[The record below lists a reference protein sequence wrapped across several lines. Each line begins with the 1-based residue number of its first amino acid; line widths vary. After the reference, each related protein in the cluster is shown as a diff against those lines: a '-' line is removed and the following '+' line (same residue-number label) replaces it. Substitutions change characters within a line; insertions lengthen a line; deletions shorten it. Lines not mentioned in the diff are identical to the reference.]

1 MTDLNN
7 VSLGGRITRDAKL
20 EKTKD
25 GVSMLR
31 FGIAVNR
38 SQKNGDQ
45 YEDYVSFIEF
55 APIYG
60 SYAENMAKHLKKGV
74 YCNVEG
80 HVRTNYWESD
90 GKKHQELQ
98 IVPHQGKINPWI
110 ERRKA
115 ESTETAEE
123 GSAAENAVPEGFG
136 FAVPEGLDFAPD
148 SIQS

>member
-7 VSLGGRITRDAKL
+7 VSLGGRITRDAEL

-31 FGIAVNR
+31 FSMAVNR
-38 SQKNGDQ
+38 SQKKGDS

-60 SYAENMAKHLKKGV
+60 TYAENMAKHLKKGV
-74 YCNVEG
+74 YCNVEA
-80 HVRTNYWESD
+80 HLRTNYWESED

-98 IVPHQGKINPWI
+98 VVPHQGKINPWI
-110 ERRKA
+110 ERKEKKVD
-115 ESTETAEE
+115 ESS
-123 GSAAENAVPEGFG
+123 GENSTDIS
-136 FAVPEGLDFAPD
+136 VPEGLDFTPD
-148 SIQS
+148 FY